1 MNRRTF
7 LRRLGAA
14 SVGVASAPLLAL
26 LPAPKPL
33 QTPSIRYIQNYDVPT
48 DTFVSRIDVLYGY
61 GSLRPSLAC
70 KVLA

>member
-14 SVGVASAPLLAL
+14 SVGVAAAPLLAL

-33 QTPSIRYIQNYDVPT
+33 QAPSIRYVQNYDVRT
-48 DTFVSRIDVLYGY
+48 DTFVARMDVLYSY

-70 KVLA
+70 RVLA